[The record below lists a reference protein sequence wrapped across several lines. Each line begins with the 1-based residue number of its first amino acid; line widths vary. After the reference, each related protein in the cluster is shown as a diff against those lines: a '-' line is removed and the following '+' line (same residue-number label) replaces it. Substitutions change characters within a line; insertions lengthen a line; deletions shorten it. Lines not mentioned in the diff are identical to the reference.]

1 MKFLINAL
9 FLYYINAYNEFCGY
23 YGIIGKEIEK
33 KLNSC
38 Y

>member
-1 MKFLINAL
+1 MKFLINFL
-9 FLYYINAYNEFCGY
+9 FIYIINTYNEYCGY
-23 YGIIGKEIEK
+23 YGIIGKEIET